1 MNITKVFVSKVEN
14 KGNMKAVAEIVID
27 DCFVVHEI
35 KVIEANGRLFIGMP
49 AKKRTNGTFK
59 DIAHPINAEVREK
72 IQSAI
77 LEAYNNL
84 KED

>member
-1 MNITKVFVSKVEN
+1 MNITQVKVRKVN
-14 KGNMKAVAEIVID
+14 TNNRMKAVASIVID

-35 KVIEANGRLFIGMP
+35 KVIEANERLFIGMP